1 MKKITFAVV
10 KSEVKY
16 LKTNMAKNKKDENPS
31 TISSVEETLTR
42 TEQYLEENY
51 KTLLIGLGVIVVL
64 VGLFWLGKI
73 YLNKRNDEAQ
83 SQMFQAERYLELDS
97 LKLALNGD
105 GNYLGFLDIAKD
117 YKFTNSGNLARY
129 SAGICYLHLGNYN
142 EAIDFLNKYSK
153 KDKVI
158 GSLAIGATGDAYVEL
173 GNIDKG
179 ISKYIEAADF
189 AKNSFN
195 TPLFLMKAAELYELN
210 SKFTE
215 ALKLYERIQDQYPE
229 STEGTTIEK
238 YIARV
243 KLLIK

>member
-1 MKKITFAVV
+1 
-10 KSEVKY
+10 
-16 LKTNMAKNKKDENPS
+16 MAKNKKDENPT

-42 TEQYLEENY
+42 TEHFLEENY
-51 KTLLIGLGVIVVL
+51 KPLLMALGVIVIL
-64 VGLFWLGKI
+64 VGLFWLGKL

-83 SQMFQAERYLELDS
+83 SQIFQAEKYLEMDS

-117 YKFTNSGNLARY
+117 YKFTNTGNLARY
-129 SAGICYLHLGNYN
+129 SAGICYLHLGNYQ

-173 GNIDKG
+173 GDLDKG
-179 ISKYIEAADF
+179 ISKYVEAADF
-189 AKNSFN
+189 ANNSFN
-195 TPLFLMKAAELYELN
+195 TPLFLMKAGETHELKGNYA
-210 SKFTE
+210 E
-215 ALKLYERIQDQYPE
+215 ALKIYERIETSYPE

-243 KLLIK
+243 NILIKK

>member
-1 MKKITFAVV
+1 
-10 KSEVKY
+10 
-16 LKTNMAKNKKDENPS
+16 MAKNKKDENPT

-42 TEQYLEENY
+42 TEHYLEENY
-51 KTLLIGLGVIVVL
+51 KTFLIALGVIVLL
-64 VGLFWLGKI
+64 VGIGWLGKL
-73 YLNKRNDEAQ
+73 YLNKRNEEAK
-83 SQMFQAERYLELDS
+83 SQMYQAEKYLETDS

-129 SAGICYLHLGNYN
+129 CAGICYLHMGNYQ

-158 GSLAIGATGDAYVEL
+158 GSLAIGATGDAFVEL
-173 GNIDKG
+173 GNLDKG
-179 ISKYIEAADF
+179 IAKYLEAADF

-195 TPLFLMKAAELYELN
+195 SPLFLLKAGELYELN
-210 SKFTE
+210 GKFAE
-215 ALKLYERIQDQYPE
+215 ALKLYERIENQYPE
-229 STEGTTIEK
+229 STEGSTIEK

-243 KLLIK
+243 KILIK